1 MSAGDVHSL
10 EGRIERAE
18 DRADAAIVD
27 VRGLAR
33 LQREFHRET
42 MARLDTL
49 ELRLD
54 RIESTLAAQ
63 GRALNSY
70 LGAFEAKLQVRV
82 TAAQLVLLLLQC
94 MRTWEYRV
102 AGSLA
107 RCFPGAGHNAAS
119 MGVRPQH
126 S

>member
-1 MSAGDVHSL
+1 MSVPCLPLPAVPSNPTQQLISLIAHPPIHSPIHEHLRTSCRLYDVYQQL
-10 EGRIERAE
+10 
-18 DRADAAIVD
+18 
-27 VRGLAR
+27 VR
-33 LQREFHRET
+33 E
-42 MARLDTL
+42 
-49 ELRLD
+49 
-54 RIESTLAAQ
+54 
-63 GRALNSY
+63 
-70 LGAFEAKLQVRV
+70 GAFEAKLQVRV